1 MSDRFY
7 MACLRDT
14 TGTNM
19 SFHCANGQGY
29 STNVDSAHV
38 YTLHSAQSAWEHGR
52 DIDLPVS
59 ADCIDAMTVWHV
71 DHQHI
76 PGKTTLVDGCHA
88 YVAFVKGEWDG
99 NDVYWLA
106 DGSLPTTDFSK
117 AATYTTAREDSEGL
131 VWLPFSVADAAKRR
145 TFNINLLNRRKM
157 TQGAGLR
164 VPAHLK
170 RKNKRQNTGKTR
182 WNCPFCG
189 RISWQLNPYDF
200 EGCKNYTCEGSR

>member
-14 TGTNM
+14 VGTNM
-19 SFHCANGQGY
+19 SFHCVDGHGY
-29 STNVDSAHV
+29 NTNIDSAHV
-38 YTLHSAQSAWEHGR
+38 YTQEEAQAKWNKGR

-59 ADCIDAMTVWHV
+59 ADCIDALAVWHV
-71 DHQHI
+71 DCQKI
-76 PGKTTLVDGCHA
+76 PNTTTLVDGCNA
-88 YVAFVKGEWDG
+88 YVAFVTGKWDG

-117 AATYTTAREDSEGL
+117 AAIYPAARQDSEGL
-131 VWLPFSVADAAKRR
+131 VWLPFSTVDAVKRR

-157 TQGAGLR
+157 VQGAGLR
-164 VPAHLK
+164 VPALLK
-170 RKNKRQNTGKTR
+170 RRKRKNTGKTR
-182 WNCPFCG
+182 WNCPYCG

-200 EGCKNYTCEGSR
+200 EGCRNYSCEGAR